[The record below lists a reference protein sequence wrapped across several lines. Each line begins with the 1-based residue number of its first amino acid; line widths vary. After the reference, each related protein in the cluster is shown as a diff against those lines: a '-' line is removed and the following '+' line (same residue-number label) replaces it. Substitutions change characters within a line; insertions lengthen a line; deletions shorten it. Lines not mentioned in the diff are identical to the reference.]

1 MQMEAG
7 QAALGKHWETG
18 KKPRF
23 YETHES
29 LNQGRM
35 KTTRQKL
42 GPHDLDRIKEQ
53 TDAIATNIRY
63 IQKHCG
69 DLSAIE
75 NQLNRILVKQSQVRS
90 VDRGRRPSQRMKI
103 KATKIKRRSE
113 EPQAPS

>member
-7 QAALGKHWETG
+7 QAALGKHWEAR

-29 LNQGRM
+29 LKQGRM
-35 KTTRQKL
+35 KTTRQTL

-69 DLSAIE
+69 DLNAIE
-75 NQLNRILVKQSQVRS
+75 NQLNRILVKQNQVRS
-90 VDRGRRPSQRMKI
+90 VDRGPRPSHRMKI
-103 KATKIKRRSE
+103 KATKIRRRSE
-113 EPQAPS
+113 EPRRPA